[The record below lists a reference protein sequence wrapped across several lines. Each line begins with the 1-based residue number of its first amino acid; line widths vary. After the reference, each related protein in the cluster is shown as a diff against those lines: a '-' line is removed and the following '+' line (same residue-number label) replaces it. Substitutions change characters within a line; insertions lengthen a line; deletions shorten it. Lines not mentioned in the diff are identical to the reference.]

1 MEQAPQAIQVSFSTR
16 QYFNFLRFLSKITI
30 CSQIFSFSIVPY
42 FEKVFFG
49 KINVEQVFLCYDYG
63 TKKGGGQVLD
73 KLDNYIVTILEK
85 SITPRKLPFLH
96 TVLAGRR
103 TGQAVQDIHLFQM
116 QHLFGIVPNLKAN
129 YLEKRLLELVHQGS
143 IISTENGYVTQG
155 QLVATFENDYPNFQG
170 FTFQRQA
177 FAFFSHL
184 RLAVQVVSNIHHHE
198 SYYLPVIRD
207 KKAQQFIKHWLKYQ
221 DKTNLADKLYGELF
235 AWMNKLA
242 VARPAFLVERFSGG
256 ELMGYTTE
264 QIASKYQVEKWD
276 VYFEVLH
283 EVHRLLTE
291 MKKKPEEWPI
301 LASLV
306 PDELNGLT
314 NSAMQTYV
322 LWQNGADL
330 EAIERIRNLKKST
343 IHDHFVEIRA
353 TLKEANVPYLPEE
366 AIIQTI
372 ITKKWNLLREIK
384 AEFPDLDYYQ
394 IRLAVVSREG
404 EQ

>member
-1 MEQAPQAIQVSFSTR
+1 M
-16 QYFNFLRFLSKITI
+16 
-30 CSQIFSFSIVPY
+30 
-42 FEKVFFG
+42 
-49 KINVEQVFLCYDYG
+49 FLCYDYG
-63 TKKGGGQVLD
+63 TKKGGGHVLD
-73 KLDNYIVTILEK
+73 KLDNYIMTILEK

-116 QHLFGIVPNLKAN
+116 QHLFGLVPNLKAS
-129 YLEKRLLELVHQGS
+129 YLEKRISELVHQGS
-143 IISTENGYVTQG
+143 ILSTENGYVTQG
-155 QLVATFENDYPNFQG
+155 QLVAMFENDYPNFQG
-170 FTFQRQA
+170 FTFQGQA
-177 FAFFSHL
+177 FAFFAHL

-207 KKAQQFIKHWLKYQ
+207 KKVQQFIKHWVKHR
-221 DKTNLADKLYGELF
+221 DKSNLANQLYGELV

-283 EVHRLLTE
+283 EVHRLLIA
-291 MKKKPEEWPI
+291 MKKTPEEWPI

-314 NSAMQTYV
+314 SSAMQTYV

-366 AIIQTI
+366 TIIQTI
-372 ITKKWNLLREIK
+372 ITKKCNLLREIK

-404 EQ
+404 KQ

>member
-1 MEQAPQAIQVSFSTR
+1 M
-16 QYFNFLRFLSKITI
+16 
-30 CSQIFSFSIVPY
+30 
-42 FEKVFFG
+42 
-49 KINVEQVFLCYDYG
+49 
-63 TKKGGGQVLD
+63 D
-73 KLDNYIVTILEK
+73 KLDNYIMTILEK

-116 QHLFGIVPNLKAN
+116 QHLFGLVPNLKAN
-129 YLEKRLLELVHQGS
+129 YLESRLSDLVRQGS
-143 IISTENGYVTQG
+143 IVSTENGYVIQE
-155 QLVATFENDYPNFQG
+155 QQVPSFATDYPDFLG

-177 FAFFSHL
+177 FAFFAHL

-207 KKAQQFIKHWLKYQ
+207 KKIQQFIKHWLKSQ
-221 DKTNLADKLYGELF
+221 DKSSLADALYEELF
-235 AWMNKLA
+235 AWMEKLA
-242 VARPAFLVERFSGG
+242 VARPAYIVERFSGG

-264 QIASKYQVEKWD
+264 QIATKYQAEKWD

-283 EVHRLLTE
+283 EIHRLLSV
-291 MKKKPEEWPI
+291 MKNKPEEWPI
-301 LASLV
+301 LVSLV
-306 PDELNGLT
+306 PDELAGLT
-314 NSAMQTYV
+314 SSAMQTYS

-330 EAIERIRNLKKST
+330 EAIERIRNLKMST

-353 TLKEANVPYLPEE
+353 TLKEADVPYLPEE
-366 AIIQTI
+366 EVIQTI
-372 ITKKWNLLREIK
+372 NTKKWNLLREIK

-404 EQ
+404 ER

>member
-1 MEQAPQAIQVSFSTR
+1 M
-16 QYFNFLRFLSKITI
+16 
-30 CSQIFSFSIVPY
+30 
-42 FEKVFFG
+42 
-49 KINVEQVFLCYDYG
+49 
-63 TKKGGGQVLD
+63 D
-73 KLDNYIVTILEK
+73 KLDNYIMTILEK
-85 SITPRKLPFLH
+85 SITPRKLPFIH

-116 QHLFGIVPNLKAN
+116 QHLFGLVPNLKAN
-129 YLEKRLLELVHQGS
+129 YLESRLSDLVRQGS
-143 IISTENGYVTQG
+143 IVSTENGYVIQE
-155 QLVATFENDYPNFQG
+155 QQVASFATDYPDFQG

-177 FAFFSHL
+177 FAFFAHL

-207 KKAQQFIKHWLKYQ
+207 KKIQKFIKHWLKSQ
-221 DKTNLADKLYGELF
+221 DKSSLADALYEELF
-235 AWMNKLA
+235 AWMEKLA
-242 VARPAFLVERFSGG
+242 VARPAFIVERFSGG

-264 QIASKYQVEKWD
+264 QIATKYQVEKWD

-283 EVHRLLTE
+283 EIHRLLSV

-301 LASLV
+301 LVSLV
-306 PDELNGLT
+306 PDELAGLT
-314 NSAMQTYV
+314 SSAMQTYS

-330 EAIERIRNLKKST
+330 EAIERIRNLKMST

-353 TLKEANVPYLPEE
+353 TLKEADVPYLPEE
-366 AIIQTI
+366 EVIQTI
-372 ITKKWNLLREIK
+372 NTKKWNLLREIK

-404 EQ
+404 ER

>member
-49 KINVEQVFLCYDYG
+49 KINVEQVFLCYDYV
-63 TKKGGGQVLD
+63 TKKGGGHVLD
-73 KLDNYIVTILEK
+73 KLDNYIMTILEK

-116 QHLFGIVPNLKAN
+116 QHLFGLVPNLKAS
-129 YLEKRLLELVHQGS
+129 YLEKRISELVHQGS
-143 IISTENGYVTQG
+143 ILSTENGYVTQG
-155 QLVATFENDYPNFQG
+155 QLVAMFENDYPNFQG
-170 FTFQRQA
+170 FTFQGQA
-177 FAFFSHL
+177 CAFFAHL

-207 KKAQQFIKHWLKYQ
+207 KKVQQFIKHWLKHR
-221 DKTNLADKLYGELF
+221 DKSNLANQLYGELV

-283 EVHRLLTE
+283 EVHRLLIA
-291 MKKKPEEWPI
+291 MKKNPK
-301 LASLV
+301 
-306 PDELNGLT
+306 NG
-314 NSAMQTYV
+314 
-322 LWQNGADL
+322 
-330 EAIERIRNLKKST
+330 R
-343 IHDHFVEIRA
+343 F
-353 TLKEANVPYLPEE
+353 
-366 AIIQTI
+366 
-372 ITKKWNLLREIK
+372 
-384 AEFPDLDYYQ
+384 
-394 IRLAVVSREG
+394 
-404 EQ
+404 

>member
-1 MEQAPQAIQVSFSTR
+1 M
-16 QYFNFLRFLSKITI
+16 
-30 CSQIFSFSIVPY
+30 
-42 FEKVFFG
+42 
-49 KINVEQVFLCYDYG
+49 
-63 TKKGGGQVLD
+63 D
-73 KLDNYIVTILEK
+73 KLDNYIMTILEK

-116 QHLFGIVPNLKAN
+116 QHLFGLVPNLKAN
-129 YLEKRLLELVHQGS
+129 YLESRLSDLVSRGS
-143 IISTENGYVTQG
+143 IVSTENGYVIQE
-155 QLVATFENDYPNFQG
+155 QQVASFATDYPDFQG

-177 FAFFSHL
+177 FAFFANL

-207 KKAQQFIKHWLKYQ
+207 KKIQQFIKHWLKSQ
-221 DKTNLADKLYGELF
+221 DKSSLADVLYEELF
-235 AWMNKLA
+235 AWMEKLA
-242 VARPAFLVERFSGG
+242 VARPAFIVERFSGG

-264 QIASKYQVEKWD
+264 QIATKYQVEKWD

-283 EVHRLLTE
+283 EIHRLLSV
-291 MKKKPEEWPI
+291 MKNKPEEWPI
-301 LASLV
+301 LVSLV
-306 PDELNGLT
+306 PDELAGLT
-314 NSAMQTYV
+314 SSAMQTYS

-330 EAIERIRNLKKST
+330 EAIERIRNLKMST

-353 TLKEANVPYLPEE
+353 TLKEADVPYLPEE
-366 AIIQTI
+366 EVIQTI
-372 ITKKWNLLREIK
+372 NTKKWNLLREIK

-404 EQ
+404 ER

>member
-1 MEQAPQAIQVSFSTR
+1 M
-16 QYFNFLRFLSKITI
+16 
-30 CSQIFSFSIVPY
+30 
-42 FEKVFFG
+42 
-49 KINVEQVFLCYDYG
+49 
-63 TKKGGGQVLD
+63 D
-73 KLDNYIVTILEK
+73 KLDNYIMTILEK
-85 SITPRKLPFLH
+85 SITPRKLPFIH

-116 QHLFGIVPNLKAN
+116 QHLFGLVPNLKAN
-129 YLEKRLLELVHQGS
+129 YLESRLSDLVRRGS
-143 IISTENGYVTQG
+143 IVSTENGYVIQE
-155 QLVATFENDYPNFQG
+155 QQVASFATDYPDFQG

-177 FAFFSHL
+177 FAFFAHL

-207 KKAQQFIKHWLKYQ
+207 KKIQQFIKHWLKSQ
-221 DKTNLADKLYGELF
+221 DKSSLADALYEELF
-235 AWMNKLA
+235 AWMEKLA
-242 VARPAFLVERFSGG
+242 VAQPAVIVERFSGG

-264 QIASKYQVEKWD
+264 QIATKYQVEKWD

-283 EVHRLLTE
+283 EIHRLLSV

-301 LASLV
+301 LVSLV
-306 PDELNGLT
+306 PDELAGLT
-314 NSAMQTYV
+314 SSAMQTYS

-330 EAIERIRNLKKST
+330 EAIERIRNLKMST

-353 TLKEANVPYLPEE
+353 TLKEADVPYLPEE
-366 AIIQTI
+366 EVIQTI
-372 ITKKWNLLREIK
+372 NTKKWNLLREIK

-404 EQ
+404 ER